1 MQKVNQW
8 LIQKKIYMKY
18 DYITDVKTETLKTGR
33 TYYTP
38 DGAYPSITTVLGKT
52 ADNTWLQKWIER
64 VGEEEAARVS
74 KEATDRGTLVHEYAE
89 RHFNGEDVGDDL
101 KQETLDVRQMSR
113 DLIKVAESGIDEV
126 WGQEQVL
133 WSNKYRYAGR
143 TDMVGI
149 WKGKPTIIDFKTS
162 KKKKNQKQITDY
174 YIQGC
179 AYAVAHNEMYGTGIQ
194 DVAIIMTIDGD
205 DPIIFEKSAVP
216 FLPLLKNRR
225 AEFDKLQRAQDS

>member
-1 MQKVNQW
+1 
-8 LIQKKIYMKY
+8 MKY
-18 DYITDVKTETLKTGR
+18 DYLTDVKTETLTTGR

-38 DGAYPSITTVLGKT
+38 DGAYPSITTILGKT

-89 RHFNGEDVGDDL
+89 RHFNGEDISDL
-101 KQETLDVRQMSR
+101 ALQTLDVRQMSH
-113 DLIKVAESGIDEV
+113 DLIKMAESGIDEV

-162 KKKKNQKQITDY
+162 KKKKYVKQITDY
-174 YIQGC
+174 FIQCC
-179 AYAVAHNEMYGTGIQ
+179 AYAVAHNELYGTGIRNMAVLITVDSGEPQ
-194 DVAIIMTIDGD
+194 
-205 DPIIFEKSAVP
+205 IFEHDAVP
-216 FLPLLKNRR
+216 YLPLLKNRR
-225 AEFDKLQRAQDS
+225 MMFDKLQAAKTTTS

>member
-1 MQKVNQW
+1 
-8 LIQKKIYMKY
+8 MKY
-18 DYITDVKTETLKTGR
+18 DYLTDVKTETLKSSR
-33 TYYTP
+33 TYFTP
-38 DGAYPSITTVLGKT
+38 DGAYPSITTILGKT

-89 RHFNGEDVGDDL
+89 RHFNGEDISDL
-101 KQETLDVRQMSR
+101 ALQTLDVRQMSH
-113 DLIKVAESGIDEV
+113 DLIKMAESGIEEV

-162 KKKKNQKQITDY
+162 KKKKYVKQITDY
-174 YIQGC
+174 FIQCC
-179 AYAVAHNEMYGTGIQ
+179 AYAVAHNELYGTGIRNMAVLITVDSGEPQ
-194 DVAIIMTIDGD
+194 
-205 DPIIFEKSAVP
+205 IFERDAVP
-216 FLPLLKNRR
+216 YLPLLKNRR
-225 AEFDKLQRAQDS
+225 MMFDKLQATKTTTS

>member
-1 MQKVNQW
+1 
-8 LIQKKIYMKY
+8 MKY
-18 DYITDVKTETLKTGR
+18 NYLTDVKTETKSTGR

-52 ADNTWLQKWIER
+52 ADTTWLQRWIER

-89 RHFNGEDVGDDL
+89 RHFNGEDISDL
-101 KQETLDVRQMSR
+101 SLQTLDVRQMSQ
-113 DLIKVAESGIDEV
+113 DLIKMADSGIEEI

-162 KKKKNQKQITDY
+162 KKKKYVKQITDY
-174 YIQGC
+174 FIQCC
-179 AYAVAHNEMYGTGIQ
+179 AYAVAHNELYGTGIRNMAVLITVDSGEPQ
-194 DVAIIMTIDGD
+194 
-205 DPIIFEKSAVP
+205 IFEKDAVP
-216 FLPLLKNRR
+216 YLPLLKNRR
-225 AEFDKLQRAQDS
+225 IMFDKLQTVPNTSS

>member
-1 MQKVNQW
+1 
-8 LIQKKIYMKY
+8 MKY
-18 DYITDVKTETLKTGR
+18 NYLTDVKTETLTTGR
-33 TYYTP
+33 TYFTP
-38 DGAYPSITTVLGKT
+38 DGAYPSITTILGKT

-89 RHFNGEDVGDDL
+89 RHFNGEDISDL
-101 KQETLDVRQMSR
+101 ALQTLDVRQMSH
-113 DLIKVAESGIDEV
+113 DLIKMAESGIDEV

-162 KKKKNQKQITDY
+162 KKKKYVKQITDY
-174 YIQGC
+174 FIQCC
-179 AYAVAHNEMYGTGIQ
+179 AYAVAHNELYGTGIRNMA
-194 DVAIIMTIDGD
+194 VLITVDGGE
-205 DPIIFEKSAVP
+205 PQIFEHDAVP
-216 FLPLLKNRR
+216 YLPLLKNRR
-225 AEFDKLQRAQDS
+225 MMFDKL